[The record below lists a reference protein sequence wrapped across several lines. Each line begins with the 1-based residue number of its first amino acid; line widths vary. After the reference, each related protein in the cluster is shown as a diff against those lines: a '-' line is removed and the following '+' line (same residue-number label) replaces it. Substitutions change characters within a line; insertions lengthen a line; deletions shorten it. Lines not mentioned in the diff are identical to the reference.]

1 MNYYAGIDV
10 SLKESCVCVLD
21 AGGKV
26 IRETKVASEPEAI
39 IAWFAQLGLAMELI
53 GLEAGPL
60 SQWLFAAMK
69 QADLAV
75 ELLETRHVRNA
86 LKTMTVKTDRKDA
99 RGIAELVRI
108 GWFRP
113 VHCKSI
119 SAQET
124 RAILTARKLVDTKL
138 HDVEMSLR
146 GILRGFGLKVDK
158 TTATSFAARI
168 RELVD
173 GHPTLQGLVDALL
186 SIREVLLREFK
197 GFEKRVRTMARHN
210 EQAKLLMST
219 TGVGAIIS
227 LTYAAAIDDPA
238 RFESS
243 KVVGAHYGMTPK
255 KYQSGQTDYN
265 GRISKI
271 GDASVRRAL
280 WQAAHVILTRS
291 VKDSA
296 LKTWGLSVAK
306 RKGMAKA
313 KVALARKLA
322 VVMHRMLV
330 DGKSFDPAL
339 PKQAAAA

>member
-1 MNYYAGIDV
+1 MGTRLCKGWSMHCCQYA
-10 SLKESCVCVLD
+10 KC
-21 AGGKV
+21 
-26 IRETKVASEPEAI
+26 
-39 IAWFAQLGLAMELI
+39 
-53 GLEAGPL
+53 
-60 SQWLFAAMK
+60 
-69 QADLAV
+69 
-75 ELLETRHVRNA
+75 
-86 LKTMTVKTDRKDA
+86 
-99 RGIAELVRI
+99 
-108 GWFRP
+108 
-113 VHCKSI
+113 
-119 SAQET
+119 
-124 RAILTARKLVDTKL
+124 
-138 HDVEMSLR
+138 
-146 GILRGFGLKVDK
+146 
-158 TTATSFAARI
+158 
-168 RELVD
+168 
-173 GHPTLQGLVDALL
+173 
-186 SIREVLLREFK
+186 LREFK

-243 KVVGAHYGMTPK
+243 KVVGARYGMTPK

>member
-69 QADLAV
+69 QAGLAV

-186 SIREVLLREFK
+186 SIREVLLREF
-197 GFEKRVRTMARHN
+197 RASRSAYARWR
-210 EQAKLLMST
+210 
-219 TGVGAIIS
+219 AITS
-227 LTYAAAIDDPA
+227 
-238 RFESS
+238 R
-243 KVVGAHYGMTPK
+243 
-255 KYQSGQTDYN
+255 
-265 GRISKI
+265 
-271 GDASVRRAL
+271 
-280 WQAAHVILTRS
+280 
-291 VKDSA
+291 
-296 LKTWGLSVAK
+296 LSC
-306 RKGMAKA
+306 
-313 KVALARKLA
+313 
-322 VVMHRMLV
+322 
-330 DGKSFDPAL
+330 
-339 PKQAAAA
+339 

>member
-1 MNYYAGIDV
+1 MKKA
-10 SLKESCVCVLD
+10 
-21 AGGKV
+21 
-26 IRETKVASEPEAI
+26 
-39 IAWFAQLGLAMELI
+39 GLAI
-53 GLEAGPL
+53 
-60 SQWLFAAMK
+60 
-69 QADLAV
+69 

-113 VHCKSI
+113 VHCKSM

-124 RAILTARKLVDTKL
+124 RAVLTARKLVETKL

-146 GILRGFGLKVDK
+146 GILRGFGLKVGK
-158 TTATSFAARI
+158 TPASRFAQRV
-168 RELVD
+168 RELAL
-173 GHPTLQGLVDALL
+173 GHLSLEAVTEALL

-197 GFEKRVRTMARHN
+197 SLEKRVRMMARHN
-210 EQAKLLMST
+210 DQARLLMST
-219 TGVGAIIS
+219 TGVGAVIS
-227 LTYAAAIDDPA
+227 LTYVSAIDDPA
-238 RFESS
+238 RFASS
-243 KVVGAHYGMTPK
+243 KAVGAHYGITPK
-255 KYQSGQTDYN
+255 KYKSGETEYD

-271 GDASVRRAL
+271 GDANVRRAL
-280 WQAAHVILTRS
+280 WQAAHVMLTRP
-291 VKDSA
+291 VKGSA
-296 LKTWGLSVAK
+296 LKNWALSVAK

-339 PKQAAAA
+339 PNQAVAA

>member
-1 MNYYAGIDV
+1 
-10 SLKESCVCVLD
+10 
-21 AGGKV
+21 
-26 IRETKVASEPEAI
+26 
-39 IAWFAQLGLAMELI
+39 
-53 GLEAGPL
+53 
-60 SQWLFAAMK
+60 
-69 QADLAV
+69 
-75 ELLETRHVRNA
+75 
-86 LKTMTVKTDRKDA
+86 
-99 RGIAELVRI
+99 
-108 GWFRP
+108 
-113 VHCKSI
+113 
-119 SAQET
+119 
-124 RAILTARKLVDTKL
+124 
-138 HDVEMSLR
+138 MSLR

-339 PKQAAAA
+339 PKQAAAARMRSPRPPSVAACSSPSRPLRAAFGGGLRPALHCDCARCLRQWAGRDGETHSGRTKKLAVVLNFHTS

>member
-1 MNYYAGIDV
+1 
-10 SLKESCVCVLD
+10 
-21 AGGKV
+21 
-26 IRETKVASEPEAI
+26 
-39 IAWFAQLGLAMELI
+39 
-53 GLEAGPL
+53 
-60 SQWLFAAMK
+60 
-69 QADLAV
+69 
-75 ELLETRHVRNA
+75 
-86 LKTMTVKTDRKDA
+86 
-99 RGIAELVRI
+99 
-108 GWFRP
+108 
-113 VHCKSI
+113 
-119 SAQET
+119 
-124 RAILTARKLVDTKL
+124 
-138 HDVEMSLR
+138 
-146 GILRGFGLKVDK
+146 
-158 TTATSFAARI
+158 
-168 RELVD
+168 
-173 GHPTLQGLVDALL
+173 
-186 SIREVLLREFK
+186 
-197 GFEKRVRTMARHN
+197 MARHN

-296 LKTWGLSVAK
+296 LKTCGLSVAK